1 MKRDFCFARNLF
13 PVYDFLS
20 IYMAV
25 VHFSGKSSITIQ
37 LVEGQ
42 FVDSYDPTIE
52 NSEYGS
58 SICVSKRPLV
68 FLQSN
73 ELKQV
78 SLELNNSFYL
88 FSFESFYNESKA

>member
-1 MKRDFCFARNLF
+1 MKRDFCFSRNLF

-58 SICVSKRPLV
+58 FICVSKRPLI

-78 SLELNNSFYL
+78 SLELNHSFYL